1 MHMKNK
7 KSCKKLLRIFSLIL
21 CLSLICFTMMGMTYA
36 ENGTLEED
44 IPEEIPADLVETLP
58 TEEEFPVPVETSA
71 PLPEPEYAVHVTVP
85 DGWFNTKVELTV
97 SMDDVYASGWQK
109 VEAALTDDV
118 FAERTDLTEQLL
130 AENEVTYTVR
140 ENGTV

>member
-7 KSCKKLLRIFSLIL
+7 KSCKELLRAFFLIL
-21 CLSLICFTMMGMTYA
+21 CLSLICFTMMGMAYA
-36 ENGTLEED
+36 GDGVLEEESSED
-44 IPEEIPADLVETLP
+44 NPTDLVETLP
-58 TEEEFPVPVETSA
+58 LEEEFPVPVETSA

-130 AENEVTYTVR
+130 AENEATYTVR
-140 ENGTV
+140 